1 MLQRLALAA
10 APDEFAKAV
19 NLRRREHPLKRE
31 VQPHARLL
39 EQVRQQ
45 QFRLQSRRINPL
57 LGQEL
62 RAALNGFQNRHTRK
76 GTRCARR
83 SKPKR
88 CVEALRSCREG

>member
-1 MLQRLALAA
+1 MVEEGPAALGQQLRLWSRDEHVPVHRDFQTAERGGTDDMLQRFALAA

-45 QFRLQSRRINPL
+45 QFRL
-57 LGQEL
+57 
-62 RAALNGFQNRHTRK
+62 
-76 GTRCARR
+76 
-83 SKPKR
+83 
-88 CVEALRSCREG
+88 